1 MRCPLASR
9 NALPVLLLSSLPAG
23 VLGGDILSS
32 NGFTTCANNPDI
44 TVNRMNVQFDRS
56 TRTVIFDVSG
66 TSSKVQNVTG
76 SIYVTAYGQEVY
88 SKTDF
93 SPCDPDTYV
102 SQLCPVPAGTFSAVG
117 NQTIPQQYIDMIP
130 SIAFNVPDLDGQAK
144 VELKSA
150 GDGTELACIESNV
163 GNGQTMS
170 MPAVTYVAAGVAAAA
185 LAMSMLSAVAAGGH
199 PGASTSSPS
208 FGEVIGWFQGIAC
221 NGMLSVQYPAVYQSF
236 AQNFAFSTG
245 IIPWGDMQNAI
256 DSFRSKTGGNLTDDN
271 YPYLQNVTI
280 VTTASGNSSGSS
292 IFKRAVDNTLLWAR
306 DVTTSVN
313 GTTATFGDAGSNAT
327 SNGTNISESSKA
339 VHYVSGIQAYVEQLM
354 VPQANTFMTVLLV
367 FACVVAFITVMILLA
382 KVILEAFALM
392 TTLPKSLESW
402 RKRYWW
408 RLAKALTN
416 LILLLYGTWT
426 LYCLYQF
433 TNGDSWAAKTLAA
446 VTWTMFTATLAFFT
460 FKIYRRAH
468 QFKSMNGDA
477 SQLFENKEV
486 WLKYSLFYDSMKKGY
501 WWLFVPSIIYMFARN
516 AVIAGADGHGM
527 VQAIG
532 QMAVEVIFLILLI
545 WTRPYNL
552 RSGNVINI
560 VIQVVRVLSVICILV
575 FVEELGISQTTKTI
589 TGVILIVVQS
599 VLTGVLAILIA
610 VNALINCIKENPH
623 RRRRKDA
630 EKMNRDIDNLT
641 PLDAR
646 NSLLISSPLTEYKGR
661 QTDPGMTK
669 APLVSTSLHTTTTN
683 TTTNSRYDPVR
694 QHESSPPATIRG
706 GRPRYV
712 DRAES
717 RENLVSGAAS
727 MGGRDRDE
735 SPVPSYYS
743 DRRPRLPAVDFGHSF

>member
-1 MRCPLASR
+1 
-9 NALPVLLLSSLPAG
+9 
-23 VLGGDILSS
+23 
-32 NGFTTCANNPDI
+32 
-44 TVNRMNVQFDRS
+44 MNVQFDRS
-56 TRTVIFDVSG
+56 TRTVVFDVSG

-76 SIYVTAYGQEVY
+76 SIYVTAYGQQVY

-117 NQTIPQQYIDMIP
+117 NQTVPQQYIDMIP
-130 SIAFNVPDLDGQAK
+130 SIAFSVPDLDGQAR

-150 GDGTELACIESNV
+150 DDGTELACIESSV
-163 GNGQTMS
+163 GNGLSMS
-170 MPAVTYVAAGVAAAA
+170 TPAVTYVAAGIAAAA
-185 LAMSMLSAVAAGGH
+185 LALSMLSAVAAGGH

-208 FGEVIGWFQGIAC
+208 FTEVIGWFQGIAT

-236 AQNFAFSTG
+236 TQNFAFSTG

-280 VTTASGNSSGSS
+280 VTTASGNSSGGS
-292 IFKRAVDNTLLWAR
+292 IFKRAVGDTILWAR

-313 GTTATFGDAGSNAT
+313 GTTSTFANGGDGGNNAT
-327 SNGTNISESSKA
+327 SNGTDITASSKA

-426 LYCLYQF
+426 LYCVYQF

-532 QMAVEVIFLILLI
+532 QMAVEVIFLGLLI

-552 RSGNVINI
+552 KSGNVINI
-560 VIQVVRVLSVICILV
+560 VIQVVRVLSVVCILV

-630 EKMNRDIDNLT
+630 GQSSPSFPSLQTQTQEKPSILT
-641 PLDAR
+641 P
-646 NSLLISSPLTEYKGR
+646 SQK
-661 QTDPGMTK
+661 K
-669 APLVSTSLHTTTTN
+669 
-683 TTTNSRYDPVR
+683 
-694 QHESSPPATIRG
+694 
-706 GRPRYV
+706 
-712 DRAES
+712 
-717 RENLVSGAAS
+717 
-727 MGGRDRDE
+727 
-735 SPVPSYYS
+735 
-743 DRRPRLPAVDFGHSF
+743 

>member
-1 MRCPLASR
+1 MRYSRASR
-9 NALPVLLLSSLPAG
+9 NTLPIILLSSLPAG

-32 NGFTTCANNPDI
+32 NGYTTCVDNPDI
-44 TVNRMNVQFDRS
+44 SVNAMNIQFDRS

-76 SIYVTAYGQEVY
+76 SIYVTAYGKQVY
-88 SKTDF
+88 SKTNF

-150 GDGTELACIESNV
+150 DGTELACIESSV
-163 GNGQTMS
+163 GNGKSMS

-185 LAMSMLSAVAAGGH
+185 LGLSMLSAVAVGGH
-199 PGASTSSPS
+199 PGASSSSPS
-208 FGEVIGWFQGIAC
+208 FVEVIGWFQGIAT
-221 NGMLSVQYPAVYQSF
+221 NGMLSVQYPSVYQSF
-236 AQNFAFSTG
+236 TQNFAFSTG

-256 DSFRSKTGGNLTDDN
+256 DSFRSRTGGNLTDAS

-280 VTTASGNSSGSS
+280 VATASGNSTGSS
-292 IFKRAVDNTLLWAR
+292 IFKRAVGNTLLWAR

-313 GTTATFGDAGSNAT
+313 GTSATLGEGGNNST
-327 SNGTNISESSKA
+327 SNGTTTNNSSSKA
-339 VHYVSGIQAYVEQLM
+339 VHYVSGIQAYVEQLT
-354 VPQANTFMTVLLV
+354 VPQANTFMTVLLI

-382 KVILEAFALM
+382 KVILEACALA

-426 LYCLYQF
+426 LYCVYQF

-446 VTWTMFTATLAFFT
+446 VTWTMFTATLAFFG
-460 FKIYRRAH
+460 FKIYSKAH

-501 WWLFVPSIIYMFARN
+501 WWLFVPSIVYMFARN

-552 RSGNVINI
+552 KSGNVINI

-630 EKMNRDIDNLT
+630 GKSF
-641 PLDAR
+641 PL
-646 NSLLISSPLTEYKGR
+646 LLSVP
-661 QTDPGMTK
+661 
-669 APLVSTSLHTTTTN
+669 
-683 TTTNSRYDPVR
+683 
-694 QHESSPPATIRG
+694 TILIFL
-706 GRPRYV
+706 
-712 DRAES
+712 S
-717 RENLVSGAAS
+717 QKK
-727 MGGRDRDE
+727 
-735 SPVPSYYS
+735 
-743 DRRPRLPAVDFGHSF
+743 

>member
-1 MRCPLASR
+1 M
-9 NALPVLLLSSLPAG
+9 
-23 VLGGDILSS
+23 DI
-32 NGFTTCANNPDI
+32 
-44 TVNRMNVQFDRS
+44 QFDRS
-56 TRTVIFDVSG
+56 TKTVVFNVSG
-66 TSSKVQNVTG
+66 TSSEVQNVTG
-76 SIYVTAYGQEVY
+76 SIYVTAYGQQVY

-93 SPCDPDTYV
+93 SPCDPSTYV

-150 GDGTELACIESNV
+150 DGNELACIESNV
-163 GNGQTMS
+163 GNGKSMS
-170 MPAVTYVAAGVAAAA
+170 MPAVTYVAGGVAAAA
-185 LAMSMLSAVAAGGH
+185 LGLSMLSAVAAGGH

-208 FGEVIGWFQGIAC
+208 FSEVIWWFQGIAT
-221 NGMLSVQYPAVYQSF
+221 NGMLSVQYPSVYQSF
-236 AQNFAFSTG
+236 TQNFAFSTG

-256 DSFRSKTGGNLTDDN
+256 DSFRSRTGGNLTDDN

-280 VTTASGNSSGSS
+280 VTTASGNSSGGS

-313 GTTATFGDAGSNAT
+313 GTSATFGDGGNNAT
-327 SNGTNISESSKA
+327 SDGTNTNTTASSKA
-339 VHYVSGIQAYVEQLM
+339 VHYVSGIQAYVEQLT

-426 LYCLYQF
+426 LYCVYQF

-446 VTWTMFTATLAFFT
+446 VTWTMFTVTLAFFT

-477 SQLFENKEV
+477 GQLFENKEV
-486 WLKYSLFYDSMKKGY
+486 WLKYSLFYDNMKKGY
-501 WWLFVPSIIYMFARN
+501 WWLFVPSIVYMFARN

-532 QMAVEVIFLILLI
+532 QMAVEVIFLGLLI

-630 EKMNRDIDNLT
+630 GESFLLHPPKRKQCTDPLTEKMNRDFDNLT

-669 APLVSTSLHTTTTN
+669 APLVSTSLHTTTT
-683 TTTNSRYDPVR
+683 TTNSTSTSNNSRYDPVQ
-694 QHESSPPATIRG
+694 QHEHSPPATARS
-706 GRPRYV
+706 GRPRYA

-727 MGGRDRDE
+727 MGGSYRDE
-735 SPVPSYYS
+735 SPAPSAYS
-743 DRRPRLPAVDFGHSF
+743 EVRQPRLPAIDFGHSF